1 MFMTGAKKG
10 MVKGYVKSAAVA
22 KTKAQIF
29 TTSKAA
35 IAKKH
40 SQAKGPMQ
48 KGSSKSIMK

>member
-10 MVKGYVKSAAVA
+10 MVKGYVKSSAMA
-22 KTKAQIF
+22 KTKAQLF
-29 TTSKAA
+29 TAYKAA
-35 IAKKH
+35 VAKKH